1 MSRSIRVNLP
11 DMSVRLNDRSKY
23 NDISNKLISLL
34 LSTKLHS
41 TDYAKQQCEVL
52 LSLPA
57 EQRKDHIQSI
67 WGPIAAAKSEP
78 LLAQLAVFDKTT

>member
-11 DMSVRLNDRSKY
+11 DMSVKLNDRSKY

-41 TDYAKQQCEVL
+41 TDYAKQQCEIL
-52 LSLPA
+52 LGLSA
-57 EQRKDHIQSI
+57 DKRRDHIQNI
-67 WGPIAAAKSEP
+67 WGPIAASKSEA
-78 LLAQLAVFDKTT
+78 LLAQLAVLDKAT